1 MPTASDDPKTEVTS
15 DDLAVPLLDYEQYF
29 RKHRDGLATF
39 ARRNADNA
47 QQGED
52 ALQEAMI
59 DAYEKWPEVSI
70 MAHPRGWVV
79 KVISRKLYRLRQ
91 RREDPSP
98 VADDTVQDS
107 SERHAEKTEIWA
119 AISKLPPRQREI
131 VTMRFELDLE
141 IDEIAMALD
150 IKESTVRGTL
160 SRATQRLKDTLT
172 AARQEGER

>member
-1 MPTASDDPKTEVTS
+1 VPAASDDPKPEVTPEGP
-15 DDLAVPLLDYEQYF
+15 AVRPLDYEQYF
-29 RKHRDGLATF
+29 REHRNRLASF

-70 MAHPRGWVV
+70 MEHPRGWVA

-98 VADDTVQDS
+98 VTDEAVQDS
-107 SERHAEKTEIWA
+107 SEGLAEKSEIWA
-119 AISKLPPRQREI
+119 AVGELPPRQREI

-141 IDEIAMALD
+141 IEEIAVALD

-172 AARQEGER
+172 AARRAGER